1 MFELLFLLGFTLHN
15 LEEAIWL
22 PGWSKYAG
30 RLRPEVKRHEFHFA
44 ALVVTVVGYLLTFL
58 HLTNTNVYAQYAY
71 YGFVLMMCFNAIF
84 PHLIATVVFRRYAPG
99 LLTGVFLNV
108 PFGMVLLQNGL
119 SNGISQTYLVIT
131 TAVLGM
137 VFVLL
142 IKPLFKLGGHV
153 IDPY

>member
-30 RLRPEVKRHEFHFA
+30 RFYPEVKRNEFHFA
-44 ALVVTVVGYLLTFL
+44 ALVVTVIGYLLTFF
-58 HLTNTNVYAQYAY
+58 HLTTNNMYAQYAF

-84 PHLIATVVFRRYAPG
+84 PHLIAAVVFRRYAPG
-99 LLTGVFLNV
+99 LLTGLFLNI
-108 PFGMVLLQNGL
+108 PFGVALVQNGL

-131 TAVLGM
+131 TAVLGII
-137 VFVLL
+137 FALL